1 MQKEHTRLQL
11 KPHRLFEA
19 LYQDQRQFVDG
30 DMDQLTRKAGADA
43 QILPNLHKNGSV
55 STKTGSDKATS
66 TSKPSGAQ
74 QGEDELFAQRYID
87 EIAPPS
93 KMKEYQAIA
102 DQQRSAL
109 MKETKNLQARFSE
122 DMLLSLKLEQT
133 VMGISQMVTEFATL
147 LESQS
152 PMVEDIGEVA
162 KDVKASMKSADEE
175 LLVTLERTQSQNWN
189 MIILVLT
196 LSVLLLI
203 LHVVTP

>member
-19 LYQDQRQFVDG
+19 LYQDHRQVVDG
-30 DMDQLTRKAGADA
+30 DIDQLTRKAGADA

-55 STKTGSDKATS
+55 STKTGSEKA

-74 QGEDELFAQRYID
+74 QGEDEHFAQRYID